1 MKALLFFSVLAVGGS
16 SVVFLTQC
24 SSSSDVASTKDGG
37 VDAASSVCPAIEPE
51 LSEPCPTQ
59 EGLACTYGCES
70 VVCKNAQ
77 WNEQGSINGDNDGG
91 GCPAELPVEHTACVV
106 DNCASVVLCDYVCAN
121 QLGTI
126 QAQCV
131 TQLWQVDFS
140 DPRCAVAFDA
150 GPDVDAGDA
159 GDGG

>member
-1 MKALLFFSVLAVGGS
+1 LKTLAMVGALVAGAGGAIL
-16 SVVFLTQC
+16 LTQC
-24 SSSSDVASTKDGG
+24 SSSSDATSTKDGG

-51 LSEPCPTQ
+51 LNEPCPTH

-77 WNEQGSINGDNDGG
+77 WIEQGSMLGDNDGG
-91 GCPAELPVEHTACVV
+91 GCPAELPVEHTACQVG
-106 DNCASVVLCDYVCAN
+106 NCASVVICQYVCAN
-121 QLGTI
+121 QLGTL

-131 TQLWQVDFS
+131 TEEWQVDFS
-140 DPRCAVAFDA
+140 DPRCAIAVDA
-150 GPDVDAGDA
+150 GTDADAGDA